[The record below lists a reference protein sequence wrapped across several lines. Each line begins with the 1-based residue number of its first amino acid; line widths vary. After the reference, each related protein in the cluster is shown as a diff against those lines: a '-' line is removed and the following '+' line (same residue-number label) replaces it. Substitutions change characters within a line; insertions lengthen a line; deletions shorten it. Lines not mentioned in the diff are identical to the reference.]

1 MCVLITELESNSTLN
16 ADVWETAGLHG
27 NATFPLEH
35 FSYNNSALLDVIFR
49 HVQDTKFNGITVSG
63 RRRKRRGHDEKSG
76 VERVEG
82 GDWRW
87 EDGGEGSQRKKKWD
101 WKRR

>member
-1 MCVLITELESNSTLN
+1 MCGNTVFITELESNSTLN

-49 HVQDTKFNGITVSG
+49 HVQNTKFNGITVSG
-63 RRRKRRGHDEKSG
+63 GRRKRRGHE
-76 VERVEG
+76 
-82 GDWRW
+82 
-87 EDGGEGSQRKKKWD
+87 
-101 WKRR
+101 